1 MNNLICL
8 ILAGGFGTRLRSVV
22 SDVPK
27 PLAPV
32 AGKPFL
38 FWLLK
43 NLNQQGVKEVILSLH
58 HQAELI
64 QEFLFSETLD
74 LEIQTVVEPEP
85 LGTGGAIAFAIQQME
100 VQTQFVVINGDTWL
114 SQPISNLQAELPPA
128 IGLVHVE
135 DTSRYGRVDWQD
147 DLVQSFQEKQPKAG
161 PGWINAGAYHLS
173 PEDFANW
180 DGQPCSLERDLLPK
194 WVQQDRLRACPLE
207 TDFIDIGVPED
218 YQRFCQWQ
226 TSKIRK

>member
-1 MNNLICL
+1 VNNLICL

-22 SDVPK
+22 ADVPK

-38 FWLLK
+38 YWLLK
-43 NLNQQGVKEVILSLH
+43 NLKKQGGKEVILSLH
-58 HQAELI
+58 HQAGII
-64 QEFLFSETLD
+64 QEFLQSVTFD
-74 LEIQTVVEPEP
+74 LEIQTVVEPAP

-100 VQTQFVVINGDTWL
+100 VQTPFVVMNGDTWL
-114 SQPISNLQAELPPA
+114 GQSLIELQSHLPPA

-135 DTSRYGRVDWQD
+135 DTSRYGRVAWQN
-147 DLVQSFQEKQPKAG
+147 DLVQSFKEKQPKAG

-173 PEDFANW
+173 SEDFANW
-180 DGQPCSLERDLLPK
+180 DGQPCSLECDLLPK
-194 WVQQDRLRACPLE
+194 WVQQGRLGACPLK

-226 TSKIRK
+226 TNKMLK